1 VARLVPILLALTAI
15 LTLAIAV
22 VWFTFRSTRTA
33 EGITR

>member
-1 VARLVPILLALTAI
+1 VPILLALTAI

-22 VWFTFRSTRTA
+22 VWFAFRSTRTDTA

>member
-1 VARLVPILLALTAI
+1 MPILLALTAI

-22 VWFTFRSTRTA
+22 AVVWFAFRSTRTDTA